1 MPSIPQSPSLCF
13 ERCMARILLLGI
25 IRRFPWILSG
35 SNGIAEEA
43 GIREALTPGLPGQAR
58 TRTRF

>member
-1 MPSIPQSPSLCF
+1 MSGIPQSPSLCF
-13 ERCMARILLLGI
+13 ERCTARILLLGI
-25 IRRFPWILSG
+25 IRRFPRILSG

-43 GIREALTPGLPGQAR
+43 VIREALTPGLPGQAR